1 MTDDYLLLNIYIL
14 KRIQNRQT
22 IAHIRR
28 EVYVIEKFKVN
39 LLIEI
44 NIMTSKRIM
53 IYLSEKQ
60 LIIDNYKRLTA
71 NLQIATKNAKKV
83 RRVIVVEFR
92 IMISS
97 HTIERIS
104 IHKIRKKL
112 SNRDYLFELEL
123 LSAYA
128 HVANVAISAIYVQ
141 NDAVESRVI
150 FTRAKFNHLV
160 EFKKQ
165 SYFQI
170 NANEH
175 F

>member
-1 MTDDYLLLNIYIL
+1 
-14 KRIQNRQT
+14 
-22 IAHIRR
+22 
-28 EVYVIEKFKVN
+28 
-39 LLIEI
+39 
-44 NIMTSKRIM
+44 MTSKRM
-53 IYLSEKQ
+53 IIYSNEKQ
-60 LIIDNYKRLTA
+60 LIIDSCKSLITD
-71 NLQIATKNAKKV
+71 LHVATRNAKKI

-141 NDAVESRVI
+141 NDAVEFRVI

-160 EFKKQ
+160 EFKEQ
-165 SYFQI
+165 SYF
-170 NANEH
+170 
-175 F
+175 

>member
-1 MTDDYLLLNIYIL
+1 MYIS
-14 KRIQNRQT
+14 KRTQNRQT

-28 EVYVIEKFKVN
+28 EIYVIEELKIN

-53 IYLSEKQ
+53 IYSSEEQ
-60 LIIDNYKRLTA
+60 LIIDNCKKLTT
-71 NLQIATKNAKKV
+71 NLHVATRDAKKV
-83 RRVIVVEFR
+83 QRIIVVEFK

-97 HTIERIS
+97 YTIERIS
-104 IHKIRKKL
+104 IHKIRKEL
-112 SNRDYLFELEL
+112 SNRDYLFELKL

-141 NDAVESRVI
+141 NDAVEFRVI
-150 FTRAKFNHLV
+150 FTRAKLNHLV
-160 EFKKQ
+160 EFEEQ

-170 NANEH
+170 NVSEH